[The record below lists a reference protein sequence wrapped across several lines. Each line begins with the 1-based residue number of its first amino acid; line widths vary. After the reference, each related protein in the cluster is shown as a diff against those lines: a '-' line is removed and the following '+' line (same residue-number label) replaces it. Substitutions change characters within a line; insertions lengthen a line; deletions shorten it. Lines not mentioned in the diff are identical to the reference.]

1 MKLVTKSKHLI
12 EDWSSGYNI
21 SGSLVNIK
29 INSLKPKILADGS
42 VSFTCDIDCAIKDT
56 VPSSYDDC
64 GGKIYGEMECKIVS
78 GIDYY
83 HSLEGLEGEELFEA
97 LADDL
102 AFTLDNLKFE
112 SKPRSSR
119 IFDGKF
125 IIESNYLDLNCKI
138 VNETGIYLINKI
150 TQGDD
155 YQFEV
160 YDDVEGTVAVFD
172 LDEEE
177 DAIEYAK
184 KNNCNSVKRV
194 YLNYTLEGDSWDDE
208 PRHGDEFVVWE
219 NGDTD

>member
-1 MKLVTKSKHLI
+1 MKLIKKSKHLI

-29 INSLKPKILADGS
+29 INSLKPKVLADGS
-42 VSFTCDIDCAIKDT
+42 VSFTGDIDCSIKDT
-56 VPSSYDDC
+56 VPSSYYDC

-83 HSLEGLEGEELFEA
+83 YSLEGLEGEELLEA

-150 TQGDD
+150 TRGDN
-155 YQFEV
+155 YLFEV
-160 YDDVEGTVAVFD
+160 YDDKEGVVAVFEP
-172 LDEEE
+172 DEED

-184 KNNCNSVKRV
+184 ENNCNTVTQA
-194 YLNYTLEGDSWDDE
+194 YLNYTLNGDHWDYEHNDNWE
-208 PRHGDEFVVWE
+208 VIWE
-219 NGDTD
+219 NDSI

>member
-1 MKLVTKSKHLI
+1 MKLIKKSKHLI

-29 INSLKPKILADGS
+29 INSLKPKVLADGS

-56 VPSSYDDC
+56 VPSSYYNC

-83 HSLEGLEGEELFEA
+83 HSLEGLEGEELFKA

-138 VNETGIYLINKI
+138 VNETGVYLINKI
-150 TQGDD
+150 TRGDN

-160 YDDVEGTVAVFD
+160 YDDKEGVVAVFE
-172 LDEEE
+172 LDEED

-184 KNNCNSVKRV
+184 ENNCNTVTQA
-194 YLNYTLEGDSWDDE
+194 YLNYTLDGDSWEYDNNENWDLI
-208 PRHGDEFVVWE
+208 WE
-219 NGDTD
+219 NDSI